1 MSKGWL
7 ELIESFILIQRGHPS
22 GESFPFQPPNPLS
35 GGNLKV
41 DDYYRSGF
49 HKWMGQ
55 PQVSVVIPVWNGER
69 YLREAIESVRS
80 QNVDGLEIILVDDG
94 STDATGAILQD
105 YSHDCRIRVHRQTNQ
120 GLVAALNV
128 GLRIAQAKYIA
139 RLDADDVCM
148 PGRLAAQLRYL
159 EGHPAVLA
167 VGGAIEMIDE
177 RGRSKGR
184 RAYPVGQVA
193 ATSGML
199 KGCTLAHPAVMMR
212 KDAVQKAGG
221 YRAVFT
227 HAEDY
232 DLWLRLIERGPVDNL
247 AGILIKYRIH
257 PESVTQKHG
266 ISQSLSAAAALVA
279 YRRRVQGLPDPFDS
293 LESALKIEMVL
304 QGGFSNEEQAA
315 FAYVRFRLLAE
326 KCASTCDYL
335 AALNWAWNL
344 RSHIPRGR
352 LVRHCLAPA
361 ISALRKAGR
370 TGQAI
375 GWFARAFVT
384 EPASAC
390 WMLLR

>member
-1 MSKGWL
+1 
-7 ELIESFILIQRGHPS
+7 
-22 GESFPFQPPNPLS
+22 
-35 GGNLKV
+35 
-41 DDYYRSGF
+41 
-49 HKWMGQ
+49 MGQ

-80 QNVDGLEIILVDDG
+80 QNIDGLEIILVDDG
-94 STDATGAILQD
+94 STDATGAILRD
-105 YSHDCRIRVHRQTNQ
+105 YTHDCRIRVHRQTNQ

-148 PGRLAAQLRYL
+148 PGRLATQLQFL
-159 EGHPAVLA
+159 ERHPGVLA

-177 RGRSKGR
+177 HGHSKGR
-184 RAYPVGQVA
+184 RGYPVGQVA

-221 YRAVFT
+221 YRAAFK

-232 DLWLRLIERGPVDNL
+232 DLWLRLIEHGPVDNL
-247 AGILIKYRIH
+247 EDVMIKYRIH
-257 PESVTQKHG
+257 RESVTHKHG
-266 ISQSLSAAAALVA
+266 ITQSLSAAAALVA
-279 YRRRVQGLPDPFDS
+279 HQRRAKGLPDPFDN
-293 LESALKIEMVL
+293 LESELTLDVILKNDL
-304 QGGFSNEEQAA
+304 SNNEQAA
-315 FAYVRFRLLAE
+315 FAFVRFSMLAAEGAGVGDYVR
-326 KCASTCDYL
+326 
-335 AALNWAWNL
+335 ALDWVWNL

-361 ISALRKAGR
+361 ISALRRAGQ
-370 TGQAI
+370 TGQAF

-384 EPASAC
+384 EPLSAC

>member
-1 MSKGWL
+1 MDDNYHASSY
-7 ELIESFILIQRGHPS
+7 SF
-22 GESFPFQPPNPLS
+22 
-35 GGNLKV
+35 
-41 DDYYRSGF
+41 
-49 HKWMGQ
+49 MGQ

-69 YLREAIESVRS
+69 YLREAIESLLG
-80 QNVDGLEIILVDDG
+80 QNLKSLEIVVIDDG
-94 STDATGAILQD
+94 STDGTSAILQE
-105 YSHDCRIRVHRQTNQ
+105 YANNALIRIHRQTNQ
-120 GLVAALNV
+120 GLVAALNT
-128 GLRIAQAKYIA
+128 GLRIAQSNYIA

-159 EGHPAVLA
+159 EGHPDVLA
-167 VGGAIEMIDE
+167 VGGALEMIDE
-177 RGRSKGR
+177 HGRSKGR
-184 RAYPVGQVA
+184 RAYPVGQIA

-212 KDAVQKAGG
+212 KDAVQKVGG
-221 YRAVFT
+221 YRAVFR

-247 AGILIKYRIH
+247 AEILIKYRIH

-279 YRRRVQGLPDPFDS
+279 HRRRAQGLPDPFDG
-293 LESALKIEMVL
+293 LESALKIEVIL
-304 QGGFSNEEQAA
+304 QGSFSNEEQAA

-326 KCASTCDYL
+326 KGASICDYL

-384 EPASAC
+384 EPVSAF